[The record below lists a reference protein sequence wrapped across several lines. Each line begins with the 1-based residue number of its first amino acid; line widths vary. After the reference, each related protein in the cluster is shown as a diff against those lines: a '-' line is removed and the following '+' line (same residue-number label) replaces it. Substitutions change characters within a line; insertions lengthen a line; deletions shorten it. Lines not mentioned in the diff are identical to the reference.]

1 MKTTAQSIF
10 PLSTLLSLMERT
22 PVGRVRGISTGF
34 TLIEIVTV
42 AAVLG
47 ALSYI
52 GLVMLDPFGQIQK
65 ANDARRKNDLA
76 QLQRGLEA
84 YYADNNKY
92 PANPGMPQ
100 DTIDPNCEH
109 DAYTI
114 AYDQDIGIAWGAD
127 AADTENFLPYMNP
140 LPEDKS
146 PRTYAYF
153 VTCDRQAYYLYA
165 NLQRA
170 DLDEQ
175 ACNGGMVCE
184 SIGSGSNIGMDTEG
198 HDCRVATSSDATII
212 CNYAVSSPNVVP

>member
-1 MKTTAQSIF
+1 MKLSLSNKF
-10 PLSTLLSLMERT
+10 SSLNSPLSTQ
-22 PVGRVRGISTGF
+22 GF

-52 GLVMLDPFGQIQK
+52 GLVMLDPFSQIQK
-65 ANDARRKNDLA
+65 ANDVKRKNDLA

-84 YYADNNKY
+84 YYADHNKY
-92 PANPGMPQ
+92 PQNPGME
-100 DTIDPNCEH
+100 TACENRSGF
-109 DAYTI
+109 TI
-114 AYDQDIGIAWGAD
+114 ALDNGLSIPWGAD
-127 AADTENFLPYMNP
+127 ATDTENFLPYMNP

-146 PRTYAYF
+146 PRTFAYF

-165 NLQRA
+165 NLQWA

-175 ACNGGMVCE
+175 ACNGGNACV
-184 SIGSGSNIGMDTEG
+184 SIGTNGIPETA
-198 HDCRVATSSDATII
+198 CRVDSSSDATVI